1 MKLLVRAAALTFS
14 LAGLTLAVVHGCSKP
29 GPAPA
34 AAPPVQNAAAAPS
47 PSSDPPAVEEDP
59 AYLGA
64 TKAAVMVHPK
74 PAGSTKKQK

>member
-29 GPAPA
+29 GPSP

-47 PSSDPPAVEEDP
+47 PSGDPPAVEEDP